1 MCQPFAW
8 ESPHWILTR
17 TPSGGGGAQPWAV
30 IVHLGVARGSRALIP
45 QSWLAAERA
54 LCAGTNALGQERIQF
69 YLSLS

>member
-1 MCQPFAW
+1 MPAVCVGVTSLDSHQNPVW
-8 ESPHWILTR
+8 
-17 TPSGGGGAQPWAV
+17 GGGAQPWAV